1 MEDSASPPLALLAR
15 PGSAPLPN
23 TRFPMA
29 GCVGQWS
36 GGVGIYTRQFGY
48 NFTRLPNDQIEEF
61 GEFGQGL
68 TLARFP
74 SLTFSRSLPGR
85 ALRPGS
91 VAWDRGSV

>member
-1 MEDSASPPLALLAR
+1 MV
-15 PGSAPLPN
+15 
-23 TRFPMA
+23 RF
-29 GCVGQWS
+29 VDQSS
-36 GGVGIYTRQFGY
+36 GGVRIDTKQFGY
-48 NFTRLPNDQIEEF
+48 KTIPNAQIEEF

-85 ALRPGS
+85 ALRPDS